1 MFNLCRRSG
10 ASRLYSLRDGG
21 TLYLSDWSGVSYHEE
36 SLEIE
41 EVMETPEVGPG
52 DLLLL
57 RVNTIHA
64 TQSTDDRRVAVSL
77 RTCDPATSIDWH
89 RVAGSPT
96 MAKMQRL
103 GGFRGNTAPNKLY
116 FPVFQATQE
125 NDFGITLADVL
136 PTLTGER
143 E

>member
-1 MFNLCRRSG
+1 MKRST
-10 ASRLYSLRDGG
+10 SS
-21 TLYLSDWSGVSYHEE
+21 WQN
-36 SLEIE
+36 
-41 EVMETPEVGPG
+41 PEVGPG

-64 TQSTDDRRVAVSL
+64 TQTTEDRRVAVSL
-77 RTCDPATSIDWH
+77 RTCDPATPIDWH

-103 GGFRGNTAPNKLY
+103 GGFGGNAAPNKLY
-116 FPVFQATQE
+116 LPVFQATQE
-125 NDFGITLADVL
+125 NDFGITLGDIV

>member
-1 MFNLCRRSG
+1 MFNLCWRSG
-10 ASRLYSLRDGG
+10 ASRLLSLRDGG
-21 TLYLSDWSGVSYHEE
+21 TFYLSDWSGVYYHDEH
-36 SLEIE
+36 LEIE
-41 EVMETPEVGPG
+41 DVMETPEVGPG

-64 TQSTDDRRVAVSL
+64 TQRTGDRRVAVSL
-77 RTCDPATSIDWH
+77 RTCDPATPIDWH

-103 GGFRGNTAPNKLY
+103 GGFGGNAAPNKLY

>member
-1 MFNLCRRSG
+1 MR
-10 ASRLYSLRDGG
+10 
-21 TLYLSDWSGVSYHEE
+21 WSFIGWHEE
-36 SLEIE
+36 DLEIE
-41 EVMETPEVGPG
+41 DVMETPEVGPG

-57 RVNTIHA
+57 SLNNIHA
-64 TQSTDDRRVAVSL
+64 TQTTDDRRLTVSL
-77 RTCDPATSIDWH
+77 RTCDPATPIDWH

-96 MAKMQRL
+96 PRSMQYL
-103 GGFRGNTAPNKLY
+103 GGFKGGGTGPSKLIY
-116 FPVFQATQE
+116 PVFRATQE